1 METFAA
7 TLAQDSSLRIFS
19 VFFSQRL
26 SEQMLIEVAERMP
39 RRQVALQQARFFS
52 VLFGRTEFLYSGY
65 RCLTS
70 MFPSSILSSAHPA
83 SQVTCNAALSALARV
98 GLWQS
103 AAQWFEDM
111 RLHRPLPD
119 DIGTMA
125 SKNCRAGWTN
135 LH

>member
-52 VLFGRTEFLYSGY
+52 VFFGRTE
-65 RCLTS
+65 
-70 MFPSSILSSAHPA
+70 SSL
-83 SQVTCNAALSALARV
+83 
-98 GLWQS
+98 
-103 AAQWFEDM
+103 
-111 RLHRPLPD
+111 
-119 DIGTMA
+119 
-125 SKNCRAGWTN
+125 
-135 LH
+135 